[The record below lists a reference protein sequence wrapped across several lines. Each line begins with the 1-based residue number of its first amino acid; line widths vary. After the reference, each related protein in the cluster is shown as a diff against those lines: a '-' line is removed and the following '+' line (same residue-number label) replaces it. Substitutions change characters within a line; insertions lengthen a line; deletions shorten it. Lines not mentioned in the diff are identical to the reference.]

1 MITVYTANQ
10 PYGLLHR
17 LYLHDPDSFMESLDK
32 FPNDTVLP
40 FNFINKVIVLFQSNY
55 CAHHQEST
63 QNN

>member
-17 LYLHDPDSFMESLDK
+17 LDLHDQDSFIESLYK
-32 FPNDTVLP
+32 FPNDTMLS

-55 CAHHQEST
+55 GAYNQEST